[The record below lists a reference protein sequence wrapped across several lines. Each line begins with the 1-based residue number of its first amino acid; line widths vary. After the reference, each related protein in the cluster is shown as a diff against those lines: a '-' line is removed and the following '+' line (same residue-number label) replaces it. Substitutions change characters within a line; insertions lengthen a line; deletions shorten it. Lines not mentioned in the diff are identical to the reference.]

1 MTQHPEMHRKLWLD
15 QLIKEKDFKLGA
27 ELGVHEGVTHMYLLD
42 RNPSLT
48 MIGVDLYQGKQAKYW
63 DAISPKLMSAG
74 VRSRFYK
81 ENTVTAAKNVTDD
94 EIDFVFIDADHTYK
108 GVKADILAWMPKVRK
123 GGYITGH
130 DCDNENIKRALV
142 EIFGEGGY
150 ETAWDEVWYVQ
161 K

>member
-15 QLIKEKDFKLGA
+15 QLIKENNFKLGA

-63 DAISPKLMSAG
+63 DVVSPKLMSAG

-81 ENTVTAAKNVTDD
+81 ENTVAAAKNVTDD

-108 GVKADILAWMPKVRK
+108 GVKADILAWMPKVRE

-130 DCDNENIKRALV
+130 DCDNSGVKKALV
-142 EIFGEGGY
+142 EIFGSDGY

>member
-15 QLIKEKDFKLGA
+15 QLIKENNFKLGA

-63 DAISPKLMSAG
+63 DVVSPKLMSAG

-81 ENTVTAAKNVTDD
+81 ENTVAAAKNVTDD

-123 GGYITGH
+123 GGYVTGH
-130 DCDNENIKRALV
+130 DCDNKNIKKALV

>member
-15 QLIKEKDFKLGA
+15 QLIKENDFKLGA

-63 DAISPKLMSAG
+63 DVVSPKLMSAG

-81 ENTVTAAKNVTDD
+81 ENTVAAAKNVTDD

-123 GGYITGH
+123 GGYVTGH
-130 DCDNENIKRALV
+130 DCDNKNIKKALV

>member
-1 MTQHPEMHRKLWLD
+1 
-15 QLIKEKDFKLGA
+15 
-27 ELGVHEGVTHMYLLD
+27 
-42 RNPSLT
+42 
-48 MIGVDLYQGKQAKYW
+48 
-63 DAISPKLMSAG
+63 MSAG

-81 ENTVTAAKNVTDD
+81 ENTVAAAKNVTDD

-123 GGYITGH
+123 GGYVTGH
-130 DCDNENIKRALV
+130 DCDNKNIKKALV